1 MTADESLVRL
11 GIELPPAPKAAGLYK
26 PMYVQDGMAYF
37 SGHLPL
43 LADGG
48 MITGKVGEDLGV
60 EEGVRAARQVGLNI
74 LATVRESLGSLDR
87 VERVIK
93 LLGMVNAVP
102 EFTQHPQVINGCSE
116 LLLEV
121 WGEDYGV
128 GTRSAFGVSGLPSG
142 ACVEIE
148 GVLSLRE

>member
-1 MTADESLVRL
+1 M
-11 GIELPPAPKAAGLYK
+11 
-26 PMYVQDGMAYF
+26 
-37 SGHLPL
+37 
-43 LADGG
+43 ADGG

>member
-26 PMYVQDGMAYF
+26 PCSFKMEWLTFPDIF
-37 SGHLPL
+37 RL

-128 GTRSAFGVSGLPSG
+128 GTAVHSVSRVCRRERASKSRGH
-142 ACVEIE
+142 
-148 GVLSLRE
+148 SLVAE

>member
-1 MTADESLVRL
+1 MTAEESLVRL

-26 PMYVQDGMAYF
+26 PLFVQDGMACF

-43 LADGG
+43 LTDGE
-48 MITGKVGEDLGV
+48 MITGKVGENLSV
-60 EEGVRAARQVGLNI
+60 EEGAEAARQVGLNV

-93 LLGMVNAVP
+93 LLGMVNAAP
-102 EFTQHPQVINGCSE
+102 DFTRHPQVINGCSE
-116 LLLEV
+116 LFRDV
-121 WGEDYGV
+121 WGEDHGV
-128 GTRSAFGVSGLPSG
+128 GTRSAFGVSGLPAG

-148 GVLSLRE
+148 GILSLRE

>member
-1 MTADESLVRL
+1 MTAEESLERL
-11 GIELPPAPKAAGLYK
+11 GIELPLPPKAAGMYK
-26 PMYVQDGMAYF
+26 PLFVQDGLAFF

-48 MITGKVGEDLGV
+48 MTTGKVGEDLGL
-60 EEGVRAARQVGLNI
+60 EEASKAAYQVGLNI
-74 LATVRESLGSLDR
+74 LATVRESLGSLNR

-102 EFTQHPQVINGCSE
+102 EYTQHPQVINGCSE
-116 LLLEV
+116 LFRDI
-121 WGEDYGV
+121 WGEDCGV
-128 GTRSAFGVSGLPSG
+128 GTRSAFGVSGLPAG

-148 GVLSLRE
+148 GILLLRK